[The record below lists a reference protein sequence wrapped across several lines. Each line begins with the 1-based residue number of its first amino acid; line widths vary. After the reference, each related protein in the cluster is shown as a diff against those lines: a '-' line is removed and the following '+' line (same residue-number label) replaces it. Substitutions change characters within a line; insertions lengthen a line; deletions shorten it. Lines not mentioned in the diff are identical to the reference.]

1 MKKQLSA
8 LLAAALCAGALAG
21 CGANSNSADAAT
33 SGAEDTVTLAVVSP
47 VTGDSAEYGIHFNV
61 GAQMAADKINEAGG
75 INGKKVVLKSFDS
88 KNDAKEA
95 AEVARL
101 ICQDKTILATIGD
114 FSSTCCMATAPIYE
128 ENKTVQI
135 SPSAGLID
143 FPRVGPYNFS
153 TTGVQEND
161 GGFLMNRV
169 INEKMGAKSVAI
181 VYTNNDYGLN
191 MLSYMTQEAE
201 ADGVVITDTE
211 AIASGEKDFTAI
223 VSKMRQTEPEAVA
236 IMGSYNEVANCVK
249 QIRQVGWDVPVA
261 ISGSALTDQLV
272 ELLGDDVN
280 GIYSNIAFVASD
292 NTPETKE
299 FNEEFTKRANMP
311 PSFHSISTYDTV
323 MLVCDAAIKC
333 GDNLNR
339 ETLKD
344 AIQSYKGFDGLMGP
358 FEFTEDGAVYRG
370 YKVVQYQDGVLTS
383 VSDYMMVHD

>member
-21 CGANSNSADAAT
+21 CGANSNSANAAT

-75 INGKKVVLKSFDS
+75 INGKQVVLKSFDS

-323 MLVCDAAIKC
+323 MLVCDAAIQC

-344 AIQSYKGFDGLMGP
+344 AVQNYKGFDGLMGP

>member
-1 MKKQLSA
+1 M
-8 LLAAALCAGALAG
+8 AAALCAGTLAG
-21 CGANSNSADAAT
+21 CGANSNSENAAA

-47 VTGDSAEYGIHFNV
+47 VTGDSAEYGIHFNI

-75 INGKKVVLKSFDS
+75 INGKQVILKSFDS

-143 FPRVGPYNFS
+143 VPRVGPYNFS

-236 IMGSYNEVANCVK
+236 IVGSYNEVANCVK

-272 ELLGDDVN
+272 ELLGNDVN

-323 MLVCDAAIKC
+323 MLVCDAAIQC

>member
-21 CGANSNSADAAT
+21 CGANSNSANAAT

-75 INGKKVVLKSFDS
+75 INGKQVVLKSFDS

-101 ICQDKTILATIGD
+101 MCQDKTILATIGD

>member
-21 CGANSNSADAAT
+21 CGANSNSANAAT

-75 INGKKVVLKSFDS
+75 INGKQVVLKSFDS

-211 AIASGEKDFTAI
+211 AIAAGEKDFTAI

-236 IMGSYNEVANCVK
+236 IVGSYNEVANCVK

-344 AIQSYKGFDGLMGP
+344 AIQRYKGFDGLMGP

>member
-21 CGANSNSADAAT
+21 CSANSNSANAAT

-75 INGKKVVLKSFDS
+75 INGKQVVLKSFDS

>member
-21 CGANSNSADAAT
+21 CGANSNSANAAT
-33 SGAEDTVTLAVVSP
+33 SGAEDTVTLAVASP

-75 INGKKVVLKSFDS
+75 INGKQVVLKSFDS

>member
-21 CGANSNSADAAT
+21 CGANSNSANAAT

-75 INGKKVVLKSFDS
+75 INGKQVVLKSFDS

-95 AEVARL
+95 AEVALL

-370 YKVVQYQDGVLTS
+370 YKVIQYQDGVLTS

>member
-21 CGANSNSADAAT
+21 CGANSNSANAAA

-47 VTGDSAEYGIHFNV
+47 VTGDSAEYGIHFNI

-75 INGKKVVLKSFDS
+75 INGKQVVLKSFDS

-101 ICQDKTILATIGD
+101 ICQDKTILATVGD

-223 VSKMRQTEPEAVA
+223 VSKMRQTEPETVA
-236 IMGSYNEVANCVK
+236 IVGSYNEVANCIK

-344 AIQSYKGFDGLMGP
+344 AIQSYSGFDGLMGP

>member
-21 CGANSNSADAAT
+21 CGANSNSADAAA

-75 INGKKVVLKSFDS
+75 INGKQVVLKSFDS

-236 IMGSYNEVANCVK
+236 IVGSYNEVANCVK

-280 GIYSNIAFVASD
+280 DIYSNIAFVASD

-323 MLVCDAAIKC
+323 MLVCDAAIQC

>member
-21 CGANSNSADAAT
+21 CGANSNSANAAA

-47 VTGDSAEYGIHFNV
+47 VTGDSAEYGIHFNI

-75 INGKKVVLKSFDS
+75 INGKQVVLKSFDS

-101 ICQDKTILATIGD
+101 ICQDKTILATVGD

-236 IMGSYNEVANCVK
+236 IVGSYNEVANCIK

-344 AIQSYKGFDGLMGP
+344 AIQSYSGFDGLMGP

>member
-21 CGANSNSADAAT
+21 CGANSNSANAAT

-75 INGKKVVLKSFDS
+75 INGKQVVLKSFDS

-201 ADGVVITDTE
+201 GDGVVITDTE

-236 IMGSYNEVANCVK
+236 IVGSYNEVANCVK

>member
-21 CGANSNSADAAT
+21 CGANSNSANAAT

-75 INGKKVVLKSFDS
+75 INGKQVVLKSFDS

-201 ADGVVITDTE
+201 ADGVAITDTE